1 MTDTREHA
9 LRVWVT
15 PEEKA
20 VIDQHAE
27 STCMS
32 CSAYLRQLGLGYIP
46 ASKLD
51 TKAVL
56 HLAKVNGDMGRL
68 GGLLKMMLTNQERRT
83 PETDKALEDLLDQ
96 IALVQA
102 DLLAAVRFVRPK
114 SLF

>member
-68 GGLLKMMLTNQERRT
+68 GGLLKMMLTNQERHT
-83 PETDKALEDLLDQ
+83 PESEAALERLLDEIEQ
-96 IALVQA
+96 TQR
-102 DLLAAVRFVRPK
+102 DLWSIVCKLK
-114 SLF
+114 SS

>member
-83 PETDKALEDLLDQ
+83 PETERALERLLGEIEVTQ
-96 IALVQA
+96 QE
-102 DLLAAVRFVRPK
+102 
-114 SLF
+114 LFAIVKKIT